1 MHRYAAVFLCLSYS
15 CCSAPVARERLGAEF
30 AANADE
36 PAHYVTGLMVHDYL
50 ARGFPS
56 NPLEFAR
63 EFYSRYPKVAIGHW
77 PPVFYI
83 VQALW
88 TSLFTASRASLLL
101 LMAAISAALLTLT
114 YWLAARYFGPG
125 WQSAKR
131 FF

>member
-1 MHRYAAVFLCLSYS
+1 VLLQWRGNAY
-15 CCSAPVARERLGAEF
+15 GAEF
-30 AANADE
+30 AAAADE

-63 EFYSRYPKVAIGHW
+63 GFYSRYPKVAIGHW

-88 TSLFTASRASLLL
+88 TSLFTESRASSPFFLFRSRL
-101 LMAAISAALLTLT
+101 ALEDRLS
-114 YWLAARYFGPG
+114 R
-125 WQSAKR
+125 
-131 FF
+131 